1 MQRFLHLHFLSSPGP
16 PPPSL
21 AACNSSLCSS
31 GWRSV
36 VSRVWSGWSRGAGE
50 THLGRLVCTGNAR
63 FLWGVKG
70 SGAGVLDLPEQF
82 QPVGV
87 WQSLKEV
94 GKAAS
99 FTGRATISS
108 ITGSSSSQ
116 QKPSQSVQLLHCRG
130 DSHST
135 MTSSRNSAA
144 ANGFGRT
151 QDRGGQAAGYW
162 ASRGQ
167 RQQRRRRWQWHLTGK
182 QQPNPRMIS
191 RVSAT
196 SSDPAQPREREGRA
210 PKSRTG
216 DAVSCCHKQRALASR
231 GNRRR
236 PESRGQRRGAQGGW
250 VEGESKRPAA

>member
-1 MQRFLHLHFLSSPGP
+1 MHRPLRTPSPFLNGLEQF
-16 PPPSL
+16 
-21 AACNSSLCSS
+21 SS

-36 VSRVWSGWSRGAGE
+36 VSRFGSVGAEELGRSTGVGWSVLE
-50 THLGRLVCTGNAR
+50 TAR
-63 FLWGVKG
+63 FLCGAKR
-70 SGAGVLDLPEQF
+70 SGAGVSDLPEQF

-99 FTGRATISS
+99 FTGRATMSS

-162 ASRGQ
+162 ASRGR

-182 QQPNPRMIS
+182 Q
-191 RVSAT
+191 
-196 SSDPAQPREREGRA
+196 
-210 PKSRTG
+210 
-216 DAVSCCHKQRALASR
+216 
-231 GNRRR
+231 
-236 PESRGQRRGAQGGW
+236 
-250 VEGESKRPAA
+250 